1 MISWFIEQF
10 AAKDK
15 VDAAEEGVCIER
27 YLDDKIKDIEAGS
40 GGLILQP
47 FWTPG
52 ITNPNASGAII
63 GFSDFHTRY
72 HLYRAIIEGICLE
85 LYHGL
90 VKMQK
95 RSSVTVDELLPAEAA
110 PAARSYVKLPQ
121 MCSACPYTVFRLTRR
136 AQSAVPWSRLFHRCL
151 R

>member
-1 MISWFIEQF
+1 MEQSLVLTF
-10 AAKDK
+10 EMCIRDR

-63 GFSDFHTRY
+63 GLSLIH
-72 HLYRAIIEGICLE
+72 I
-85 LYHGL
+85 
-90 VKMQK
+90 
-95 RSSVTVDELLPAEAA
+95 
-110 PAARSYVKLPQ
+110 
-121 MCSACPYTVFRLTRR
+121 
-136 AQSAVPWSRLFHRCL
+136 
-151 R
+151 